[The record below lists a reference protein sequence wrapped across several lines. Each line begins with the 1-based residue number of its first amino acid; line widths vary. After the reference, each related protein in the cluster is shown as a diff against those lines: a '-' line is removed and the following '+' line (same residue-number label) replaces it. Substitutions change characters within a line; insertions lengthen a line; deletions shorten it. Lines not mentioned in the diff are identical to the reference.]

1 MTDASRLSP
10 PQAAFEQLRS
20 WILAGSLAPGQ
31 RLQVRDVARGMGLST
46 MPVREALIR
55 LEEAG
60 LVTQEPRRGAVVAR
74 LSLEDLHDYYDLRQ
88 IVEPPSLR
96 SGVERMTPERLNRLR
111 STMTALQEA
120 VADGDL
126 ITTLDLDEQLL
137 LLVHGAV
144 ANKQVT
150 RVIKSTWARVR
161 PYKLLFTTT
170 AQADAGSYIANEDAR
185 FVELA
190 EAGDGA
196 GAHELMT
203 QSLANAKL
211 RLADLLRSHDA
222 GTPPSRA
229 KGDSLVEVIA
239 RLART
244 DGADVDR

>member
-1 MTDASRLSP
+1 MTDPSRLTP
-10 PQAAFEQLRS
+10 PLAAFERLRA
-20 WILAGSLAPGQ
+20 WILAGSLPPGQ

-60 LVTQEPRRGAVVAR
+60 LVTQEPRKGAVVAR
-74 LSLEDLHDYYDLRQ
+74 LSVEDLHDYYDLRQ
-88 IVEPPSLR
+88 IIEPPSLQQ
-96 SGVERMTPERLNRLR
+96 GVERMTPERLTRLH
-111 STMTALQEA
+111 STMTALREA
-120 VADGDL
+120 VDDGDL

-137 LLVHGAV
+137 LLIHGAV
-144 ANKQVT
+144 ANRQLT

-170 AQADAGSYIANEDAR
+170 AQTDAGTYIANEDTR

-190 EAGDGA
+190 ETRDGA

-211 RLADLLRSHDA
+211 RLADLLRSHDG
-222 GTPPSRA
+222 GTPSQRA
-229 KGDSLVEVIA
+229 KGDSLVDVIA
-239 RLART
+239 RLAAA
-244 DGADVDR
+244 DGADVAG